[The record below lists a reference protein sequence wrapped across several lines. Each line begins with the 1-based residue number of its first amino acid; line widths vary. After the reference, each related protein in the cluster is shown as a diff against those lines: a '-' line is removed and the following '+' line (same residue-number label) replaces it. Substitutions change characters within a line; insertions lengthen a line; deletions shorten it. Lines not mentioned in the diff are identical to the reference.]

1 MIAPELGRQRDATA
15 TGNELVPLVLG
26 LMRLLDRVAAAVAST
41 PPAGPARPRACERDD
56 QVLAALLGIL
66 SIHRTLRRWL
76 DVAGL
81 EPEPSDPAAPA
92 PRPQPGSWLR

>member
-1 MIAPELGRQRDATA
+1 MAPELGRQRDASA

-26 LMRLLDRVAAAVAST
+26 LMRLLDRAAAAVAAT
-41 PPAGPARPRACERDD
+41 PPAGPARPLASDRDD
-56 QVLAALLGIL
+56 QALAALLGIL
-66 SIHRTLRRWL
+66 SIRRTLRRWL

-81 EPEPSDPAAPA
+81 EPEPSDPPAPA

>member
-26 LMRLLDRVAAAVAST
+26 LMRLLDRVAAAAAPT
-41 PPAGPARPRACERDD
+41 TPAGPARQPGSDRDD
-56 QVLAALLGIL
+56 QVLAALLGVL
-66 SIHRTLRRWL
+66 SIRRTTRRWL
-76 DVAGL
+76 DAAGL
-81 EPEPSDPAAPA
+81 EPERSDRHSPA